1 MDCERAQDAISAG
14 TRIRTAPEARCEIE
28 SSDGSALRLNRGT
41 EISISDARRVPLT
54 RGRHG
59 GDAARAERACRVAV
73 PPAAL
78 DVLAS
83 ASRFDI
89 DLDSAAATANVSVL
103 DGEARLVSKHWEES
117 AKSLVKK
124 DEFAR
129 VEKNAIV
136 KKDRIHD
143 AVRATIWMDE
153 LLALKGHE
161 NPEIRARIETFL
173 ASIGRSKTT
182 YLREREIRALG
193 DSCVAPLLSYV
204 RSKESLESY
213 KRRHRAMEIACE
225 IAPSRFVPE
234 LLYLLQDEDGAIR
247 EHAAGALERLTGYRA
262 TQTARWS
269 SDDRH
274 NLRPFYERWLEW
286 YARNHESYPPS
297 TFDHSWRRSRTPPK
311 APHKKARQE
320 APRHG
325 LKG

>member
-1 MDCERAQDAISAG
+1 M
-14 TRIRTAPEARCEIE
+14 
-28 SSDGSALRLNRGT
+28 
-41 EISISDARRVPLT
+41 
-54 RGRHG
+54 
-59 GDAARAERACRVAV
+59 
-73 PPAAL
+73 
-78 DVLAS
+78 
-83 ASRFDI
+83 
-89 DLDSAAATANVSVL
+89 L

-193 DSCVAPLLSYV
+193 ASCAAPLL
-204 RSKESLESY
+204 
-213 KRRHRAMEIACE
+213 
-225 IAPSRFVPE
+225 
-234 LLYLLQDEDGAIR
+234 LLQDEDGAIR